1 MRDDTSNQLIEE
13 NGDNMDFDRNQADDI
28 AGDGLDIRPSSS
40 RVKKVLI
47 WNPRRREFEMSED
60 DKRELREAHIKDPDL
75 WR

>member
-1 MRDDTSNQLIEE
+1 
-13 NGDNMDFDRNQADDI
+13 MDFDRNPADDI

>member
-1 MRDDTSNQLIEE
+1 MIEE
-13 NGDNMDFDRNQADDI
+13 NGDNMDFDRNQGDDM

-47 WNPRRREFEMSED
+47 WNPKRREFEMSED
-60 DKRELREAHIKDPDL
+60 DKRELSEAHIKDNNL